1 MERPDIPNAYLL
13 EEIRLNRAEIK
24 EVKQLLGGKVSRT
37 ELYSV
42 LTLSAAVAGVV
53 VGLVI

>member
-13 EEIRLNRAEIK
+13 EEIRLNRSEIK

-42 LTLSAAVAGVV
+42 LTLSVAVAGAVV
-53 VGLVI
+53 AFVI